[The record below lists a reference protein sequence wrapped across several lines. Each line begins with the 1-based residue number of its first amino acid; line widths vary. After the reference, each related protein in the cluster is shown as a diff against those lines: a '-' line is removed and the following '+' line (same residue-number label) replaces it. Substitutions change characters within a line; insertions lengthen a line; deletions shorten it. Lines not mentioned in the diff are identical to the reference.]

1 MELKD
6 GPAPARWSDPR
17 AAYDRY
23 RPGLSPYL
31 HYLYD
36 LRAGRDEVPPAER
49 HGPDAG
55 ADLPGQLEQALR
67 DLIERSF
74 G

>member
-6 GPAPARWSDPR
+6 GPPPARWSEPR
-17 AAYDRY
+17 AAFDSF

-31 HYLYD
+31 HYFYD
-36 LRAGRDEVPPAER
+36 LRAERGEVPPAER
-49 HGPDAG
+49 HGPEDG
-55 ADLPGQLEQALR
+55 ADLPGQLEKALR